1 MKKTYLAPGMT
12 MVSLHHHDIICTSPG
27 GYEGQNINMSSGST
41 DNQISDESCV
51 WTKESTSLWDDE
63 W

>member
-1 MKKTYLAPGMT
+1 MKKQYIKPSMT
-12 MVSLHHHDIICTSPG
+12 VVRLQQQHIICQSPG
-27 GYEGQNINMSSGST
+27 GYGDQNINMSSGT
-41 DNQISDESCV
+41 DNQISDESFV